1 MFFCLFCCCLVSPIK
16 LTSFLLSWK
25 RNLITSFQLWKKLA
39 QVWNHSDRSW
49 SFHFVEHPTPDVDMV
64 SKIECIRSFVSIFFF
79 GILLLFPPSVSVL
92 CHLKFGKM
100 VGMKHIYAKGC
111 CLFVFFFLYGFSF
124 ILNSNLRSIWSKWV
138 IFNFTIFFIIILAKC
153 GLFLIFFKL
162 Y

>member
-1 MFFCLFCCCLVSPIK
+1 M
-16 LTSFLLSWK
+16 SWK

-39 QVWNHSDRSW
+39 PVWNHSDRSW

-111 CLFVFFFLYGFSF
+111 CLFVLFFVWLLLYFELQPKKYLKQMSDFKFNNFFHNYFSQVW
-124 ILNSNLRSIWSKWV
+124 IV
-138 IFNFTIFFIIILAKC
+138 FNFFYISCVFFYKWSC
-153 GLFLIFFKL
+153 LIFLKN
-162 Y
+162 

>member
-1 MFFCLFCCCLVSPIK
+1 MFFCLFFCCLVSPIK

-25 RNLITSFQLWKKLA
+25 RNLITSFQLWKKLVP
-39 QVWNHSDRSW
+39 VWNHSDRSW

-64 SKIECIRSFVSIFFF
+64 SKIECIRSFVSIFL

-92 CHLKFGKM
+92 CHLKFGKI

-111 CLFVFFFLYGFSF
+111 CLFVFFLYGFSF
-124 ILNSNLRSIWSKWV
+124 ILNSNLRSIWSKWM
-138 IFNFTIFFIIILAKC
+138 IFNFTIFFHNYLAKY

>member
-25 RNLITSFQLWKKLA
+25 RNLITSFQLWKKLVP
-39 QVWNHSDRSW
+39 VWNHSDRSW

-111 CLFVFFFLYGFSF
+111 CLFVFFLYGFSF

-138 IFNFTIFFIIILAKC
+138 ILNFTIFFIIILAKC